1 MNFLTTVC
9 GEEPATMLGGHIN
22 LSGDM
27 VLAALFGGVGGGVGL
42 GLILKTNAT
51 SGGTDIIAMIVSK
64 YTHAPIAKSMMFVE
78 STIVVIGLIVFGDWK
93 LPLYSII
100 TIFLMTKTLDYIISG
115 GSTDKLLFIIS
126 EKHDDIRKYVI
137 DNLERG
143 GTYIKASGMYTHSDK
158 NMMFVVISRRELAL
172 VQSYIKEVD
181 PLVFMVVVNAHETL
195 GDGFKSLSEEKI
207 VS

>member
-1 MNFLTTVC
+1 
-9 GEEPATMLGGHIN
+9 MLFR
-22 LSGDM
+22 S
-27 VLAALFGGVGGGVGL
+27 
-42 GLILKTNAT
+42 
-51 SGGTDIIAMIVSK
+51 
-64 YTHAPIAKSMMFVE
+64 
-78 STIVVIGLIVFGDWK
+78 FGDWK